1 MIAQNM
7 VCAKISNVCVAQGG
21 NLTIVVSR
29 SVPNYA
35 KTMDVVL
42 MGPASAEKVGLISRE
57 ETPVRRR
64 CVKELRTVTDMVYA
78 LPTPKP
84 RKINVTARILGLLK
98 VSVRRSLAPI
108 TALNKVNATME
119 PVPVLT
125 IFGVSTA
132 ETSSARSPTDS
143 RRATADVPVMEHVQ
157 QMVCVTAKMA
167 SEEMRVNFVPAPTI
181 ATVEEHVLTEFA
193 SASTNTLEMLVRR
206 YDVPRTRAKL
216 IAIRTDSV

>member
-1 MIAQNM
+1 M
-7 VCAKISNVCVAQGG
+7 
-21 NLTIVVSR
+21 
-29 SVPNYA
+29 
-35 KTMDVVL
+35 
-42 MGPASAEKVGLISRE
+42 
-57 ETPVRRR
+57 
-64 CVKELRTVTDMVYA
+64 KELRTVTDMVYA

-98 VSVRRSLAPI
+98 VSVRRSLAPM
-108 TALNKVNATME
+108 TALVMASATTE

-132 ETSSARSPTDS
+132 ETSSARSRTDS
-143 RRATADVPVMEHVQ
+143 RRATADVLVTVHVL
-157 QMVCVTAKMA
+157 QMACVTVRKDFVV
-167 SEEMRVNFVPAPTI
+167 MRVNSAHALTI

-193 SASTNTLEMLVRR
+193 SALTNTLEMLVRR

>member
-64 CVKELRTVTDMVYA
+64 CVRGHHRAMGMEYV
-78 LPTPKP
+78 LPTPRP
-84 RKINVTARILGLLK
+84 RRTSATARIPGRSR
-98 VSVRRSLAPI
+98 VSVRRRAALT
-108 TALNKVNATME
+108 TAQKMENATTE

-125 IFGVSTA
+125 DFGVSTA

-143 RRATADVPVMEHVQ
+143 RRATADVPAMEHVQ

-206 YDVPRTRAKL
+206 YDVPRTRAKRT
-216 IAIRTDSV
+216 AIRTDSV

>member
-1 MIAQNM
+1 VRGHHRA
-7 VCAKISNVCVAQGG
+7 
-21 NLTIVVSR
+21 
-29 SVPNYA
+29 
-35 KTMDVVL
+35 
-42 MGPASAEKVGLISRE
+42 MGMEYV
-57 ETPVRRR
+57 
-64 CVKELRTVTDMVYA
+64 
-78 LPTPKP
+78 LPTPRP
-84 RKINVTARILGLLK
+84 RRTSATARIPGRSR
-98 VSVRRSLAPI
+98 VSVRRRVVPM

-119 PVPVLT
+119 PVPVLMD
-125 IFGVSTA
+125 FGVSTA

-143 RRATADVPVMEHVQ
+143 RRATADVPAMEHVQ

-167 SEEMRVNFVPAPTI
+167 SEETRVNSAHAPTI